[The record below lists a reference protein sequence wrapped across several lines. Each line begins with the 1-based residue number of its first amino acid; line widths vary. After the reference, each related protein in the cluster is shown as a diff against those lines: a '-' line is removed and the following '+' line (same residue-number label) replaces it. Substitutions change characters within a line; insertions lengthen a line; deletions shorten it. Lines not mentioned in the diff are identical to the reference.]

1 MRPFSDG
8 DTFATFR
15 SLEESIRREIDGLDN
30 EYVLNASLTELE
42 EHFISKGTVSPL
54 VLHVDDY
61 YMVSN
66 DATKIDVS
74 HDFLRGG
81 HGDGPI
87 IVAGTRLTIAIPFE
101 GDAKLWRIRASTFSM
116 GGYPDVDVVGGEVQ
130 FTVSFPDDSANAEA
144 LRRQIDGHLKS
155 LAAAVGY
162 LANDVA
168 SHNASIRAMVPSAI
182 ERKHAK
188 ALAATDAVASLGIP
202 MKRTTQPPSFTVPV
216 KRRPTP
222 LTRPKVA
229 TGKYEPEPMLAREEY
244 DHILSVMRSMSLV
257 IERNP
262 ASFGDLNEEAIRD
275 HFLLQLNGH
284 YEGGATGETFN
295 ASGKTDILLRS
306 GDRNVFI
313 AECKFWRGAK
323 GFNDALDQLLGYL
336 TWRDSKTAL
345 VVFNRNRDTSSVR
358 AKMHAA
364 IESRTEHVKTL
375 AVSTTGD
382 SAYILVKPSDPG
394 REILLTTQLYDV
406 PDKTSDQPA
415 DQPDS
420 LRSRVIRKN
429 V

>member
-15 SLEESIRREIDGLDN
+15 NLEEGIRGEIDGLDN
-30 EYVLNASLTELE
+30 DYVLNASPAELE
-42 EHFISKGTVSPL
+42 EHFVSKGTISPL
-54 VLHVDDY
+54 VLHTDDY
-61 YMVSN
+61 YMASN

-81 HGDGPI
+81 YGDGPI
-87 IVAGTRLTIAIPFE
+87 VVPGTRLTIAIPFD

-116 GGYPDVDVVGGEVQ
+116 GGYPEIDVVGGEVQ
-130 FTVSFPDDSANAEA
+130 FAVSFPDDSANGER
-144 LRRQIDGHLKS
+144 LKRQIESHLKS
-155 LAAAVGY
+155 LAEAVGY

-168 SHNASIRAMVPSAI
+168 KHNVSIKTMVPAAL
-182 ERKHAK
+182 ERKRTK

-202 MKRTTQPPSFTVPV
+202 MKRAERPPSFTVPLQ
-216 KRRPTP
+216 RRPTP
-222 LTRPKVA
+222 ITRPKVA
-229 TGKYEPEPMLAREEY
+229 AGKYEPEPVLAKEEY

-284 YEGGATGETFN
+284 YQGGATGETFN

-313 AECKFWRGAK
+313 AECKFWHGTK
-323 GFNDALDQLLGYL
+323 GFNDAVDQLLGYL
-336 TWRDSKTAL
+336 TWRDSKAAL
-345 VVFNRNRDTSSVR
+345 VIFNRNRDSSGVR
-358 AKMHAA
+358 AKMNAA
-364 IESRTEHVKTL
+364 VEARPEHVKTI
-375 AVSTTGD
+375 AASTTGD
-382 SAYILVKPSDPG
+382 SVYALVKPDDPG

-406 PDKTSDQPA
+406 PERTSD
-415 DQPDS
+415 
-420 LRSRVIRKN
+420 
-429 V
+429 